1 MCIPNCVYIRIPL
14 RGGILESKL
23 MEGERLRR
31 GAVIRDE
38 TFADEELGEL
48 WRIANKLESWSILFI
63 RRIETYVFSL
73 YFNSSF
79 PNKLKQILIII
90 SYP

>member
-1 MCIPNCVYIRIPL
+1 MYSKLCVYSNSVTGRNFGIEIN
-14 RGGILESKL
+14 GGRTIK
-23 MEGERLRR
+23 
-31 GAVIRDE
+31 AVIRDE

-79 PNKLKQILIII
+79 PNKLKQILVII
-90 SYP
+90 SYKG